1 MNNFKM
7 INFDDF
13 KKVDLRVGKVIQAE
27 KVEKSDKLLKLMIS
41 IGEEERQVLSGIAKS
56 YSPEDIINK
65 NVILVANLEPRNI
78 MGFESKGMVLAVGDE
93 NGVVLISPEKDIE
106 AGLQVT

>member
-1 MNNFKM
+1 M

-27 KVEKSDKLLKLMIS
+27 KVEKSDKLLKLIIS

-65 NVILVANLEPRNI
+65 NVILVANLEPRSI